1 MSLPDHDSTERV
13 PRLRLLVPPLLPAAV
28 VCVVYLTELAG
39 HMWNVHGDF
48 ILVFLIGLGTFA
60 VALAFEIAAL
70 VKSFRL
76 VRKGA
81 RLSIVDVMCIAYG
94 CVFAVGATGLLA
106 SFLSRQ

>member
-1 MSLPDHDSTERV
+1 V
-13 PRLRLLVPPLLPAAV
+13 PRLRLLVPALVPAAV
-28 VCVVYLTELAG
+28 VCSVYLAELAG
-39 HMWNVHGDF
+39 HTWNVHGDF
-48 ILVFLIGLGTFA
+48 ILVFLIGLGTSA

-81 RLSIVDVMCIAYG
+81 RLSITDVMCIACG
-94 CVFAVGATGLLA
+94 CVFAVGAAGLLA